1 MADSLYTHL
10 QLRAEQATESSRE
23 PIGMAPTD
31 EMLARQGREN
41 GSIAVL
47 DASQSIKGI
56 PMWVRRAEE
65 SNGLGA
71 RNNM

>member
-1 MADSLYTHL
+1 
-10 QLRAEQATESSRE
+10 
-23 PIGMAPTD
+23 MAPTD

-65 SNGLGA
+65 SNGLGV